1 MNIQMVD
8 LRRQV
13 AELRDELN
21 AAISAVLESGAFVR
35 GPFVKQFEENLSS
48 LYGGAH
54 TLGVGN
60 GTDALQLAYMAAGIG
75 PDDEVIVPAFTIF
88 ATAEAAAILGARPVF
103 VDIVP
108 STFNMDPML
117 VEAAITEKT
126 KAIVPVHLYG
136 QSADMD
142 PILELAKKYD
152 LAVIEDAAQAIGG
165 RYKGRV
171 LGTLGDVGCLSF
183 YPTKNLGAYG
193 DGGACITTDET
204 LASSLRRLANHG
216 ADRKYFNTELGVNSR
231 LDALQAAILFVKLPH
246 LPAWTAARKRAAD
259 LYDDALKD
267 IESVETPT
275 RAEYADHVFHQ
286 YTVRVPAAMRDDLAA
301 HLKAYGIPT
310 MIYYPFP
317 LHLLPVF
324 ESLGYELGAFPES
337 ERASNEV
344 LSLPIHPHLADGEIQ
359 YVGNAISEFMLE
371 PVPATS

>member
-1 MNIQMVD
+1 
-8 LRRQV
+8 
-13 AELRDELN
+13 
-21 AAISAVLESGAFVR
+21 
-35 GPFVKQFEENLSS
+35 
-48 LYGGAH
+48 
-54 TLGVGN
+54 
-60 GTDALQLAYMAAGIG
+60 
-75 PDDEVIVPAFTIF
+75 
-88 ATAEAAAILGARPVF
+88 
-103 VDIVP
+103 
-108 STFNMDPML
+108 
-117 VEAAITEKT
+117 
-126 KAIVPVHLYG
+126 
-136 QSADMD
+136 MD

-216 ADRKYFNTELGVNSR
+216 AERKYFNTDLGVNSR
-231 LDALQAAILFVKLPH
+231 LDALQAAILSVKLPH